1 MYGVYGV
8 SAPRGGQRTVST
20 AAASTRYRICRT
32 RPTREANPTTEPPST
47 PRPPSSAAA
56 AAAVST
62 SIDERHALVTEFFFC
77 APFVFRVSTHRLGIA
92 ALFSFLRSPS
102 SSPPPL
108 PLAGRTRTNTHTHTH
123 THWHVDQDNMS
134 PEGSGPL
141 NNPFIGLMNDGERRA
156 GGFRRRGPTRRRVGK
171 NPTQPARIGRGAT
184 TSLCGVREKIK
195 PELGEPSRETKGR
208 ENATKR
214 TRQKK
219 RNQRKTSR

>member
-1 MYGVYGV
+1 M
-8 SAPRGGQRTVST
+8 S
-20 AAASTRYRICRT
+20 
-32 RPTREANPTTEPPST
+32 
-47 PRPPSSAAA
+47 
-56 AAAVST
+56 
-62 SIDERHALVTEFFFC
+62 
-77 APFVFRVSTHRLGIA
+77 
-92 ALFSFLRSPS
+92 
-102 SSPPPL
+102 
-108 PLAGRTRTNTHTHTH
+108 HTHTH

-141 NNPFIGLMNDGERRA
+141 NNPFIGLMNDGEHRA

-219 RNQRKTSR
+219 RNQRKTSRWKDAKRSEGPATFFSRLGLLLVVHLLFSLRQCVCVCVCVCVGVSFEFL